1 VPRFAAQEEELMPV
15 LRIRLVLLGLVAVCS
30 ATAATTESAT
40 AAPRMP
46 IGFFDDN
53 NFRWSDDREAW
64 LADAQT
70 AGASLIHT
78 TANWATMA
86 PTRPVNAADGEDPAY
101 RISDLDEL
109 VRNAGKFGLRVMID
123 ITGTPKWAN
132 GGKTPN
138 HMPRR
143 LADFT
148 AFAKMLANRYDGTVD
163 GQGYVGL
170 WSVWNEPNI
179 ELFLTPQ
186 YVGKKIVSP
195 TNYAKLYKAAYAGI
209 KAGNLR
215 AQVAIGETSA
225 RGRDIPKKGV
235 SATVAP
241 GTFARLVARTK
252 GLKFDA
258 WAHHPY
264 PTSPNLP
271 PLQKVRWPNV
281 TLGQMPK
288 FETSIDAWFHRRN
301 IPVWITEYG
310 HETKPGEPHGV
321 SNSTQAKYAKQAL
334 AIARADIRV
343 QMFVWFTIK
352 DTPGNPWQ
360 SGLFSRTGSVKPAY
374 AAFSSLARLIDGDG
388 TFSVRAG
395 AQPTVKFYVP
405 LLRFFSAP
413 GETIGMTLRAFDSK
427 GKFVTSTQPT
437 APMGFDG
444 SVTVRV
450 PFTPAKGKTYTV
462 TADLGDPHGNHQ
474 TRSVAVI
481 GS

>member
-1 VPRFAAQEEELMPV
+1 MPV
-15 LRIRLVLLGLVAVCS
+15 LRPIRLVLLAAVALAA
-30 ATAATTESAT
+30 ATAGTASA
-40 AAPRMP
+40 AQRMP

-53 NFRWSDDREAW
+53 NFRWSSDRDAW
-64 LADAQT
+64 LADAQV
-70 AGASLIHT
+70 AGASIIHT

-86 PTRPVNAADGEDPAY
+86 PTRPANPLNGDDPAY
-101 RISDLDEL
+101 RISDMDEL

-123 ITGTPKWAN
+123 ITATPRWAN

-143 LADFT
+143 LADLT

-195 TNYAKLYKAAYAGI
+195 SNYAKLYKAAYAGI
-209 KAGNLR
+209 KAGNPK

-241 GTFARLVARTK
+241 GTFARLVARTR

-281 TLGQMPK
+281 TLSQMPK
-288 FETSIDAWFHRRN
+288 FEAGLDAWFHRRN
-301 IPVWITEYG
+301 IPVWIT
-310 HETKPGEPHGV
+310 
-321 SNSTQAKYAKQAL
+321 
-334 AIARADIRV
+334 
-343 QMFVWFTIK
+343 
-352 DTPGNPWQ
+352 
-360 SGLFSRTGSVKPAY
+360 
-374 AAFSSLARLIDGDG
+374 
-388 TFSVRAG
+388 
-395 AQPTVKFYVP
+395 
-405 LLRFFSAP
+405 
-413 GETIGMTLRAFDSK
+413 
-427 GKFVTSTQPT
+427 
-437 APMGFDG
+437 
-444 SVTVRV
+444 
-450 PFTPAKGKTYTV
+450 
-462 TADLGDPHGNHQ
+462 
-474 TRSVAVI
+474 
-481 GS
+481 